1 MRVSRKCLHFS
12 LILLTCLVSATAQ
25 TKPVDLQLR
34 LRTPFS
40 FVAYGDTRFTD
51 PTDTQAANAEVR
63 RTLVNAIAEANPAFI
78 SIGGDIAYSGDQAAD
93 WKVWDSETE
102 IWRQRGIPV
111 LPVLGNHDLKN
122 NQAAALKNYFE
133 RFPQLKESRY
143 YSMRAA
149 NILMLVLDSSQD
161 EVSGQQ
167 GEWLVAK
174 MDNVPG
180 DVDFVIVVLH
190 HPPYSSSS
198 DSKAY
203 GGGHT
208 SRTAEHKLAEFLEQ
222 RQQSMRSRIVVFSGH
237 VHNYERHEHG
247 GVSYFVTGGGGAHAY
262 PIERAPGDPFQ
273 SKDVNYHYLL
283 VEVAPKKLTV
293 TMDRLELKDGKPSW
307 TKADNVAIVAPDAA
321 GAVHARSDRGSDV
334 LP

>member
-111 LPVLGNHDLKN
+111 
-122 NQAAALKNYFE
+122 
-133 RFPQLKESRY
+133 
-143 YSMRAA
+143 
-149 NILMLVLDSSQD
+149 
-161 EVSGQQ
+161 
-167 GEWLVAK
+167 
-174 MDNVPG
+174 
-180 DVDFVIVVLH
+180 
-190 HPPYSSSS
+190 
-198 DSKAY
+198 
-203 GGGHT
+203 
-208 SRTAEHKLAEFLEQ
+208 
-222 RQQSMRSRIVVFSGH
+222 
-237 VHNYERHEHG
+237 
-247 GVSYFVTGGGGAHAY
+247 
-262 PIERAPGDPFQ
+262 
-273 SKDVNYHYLL
+273 
-283 VEVAPKKLTV
+283 
-293 TMDRLELKDGKPSW
+293 
-307 TKADNVAIVAPDAA
+307 
-321 GAVHARSDRGSDV
+321 
-334 LP
+334 